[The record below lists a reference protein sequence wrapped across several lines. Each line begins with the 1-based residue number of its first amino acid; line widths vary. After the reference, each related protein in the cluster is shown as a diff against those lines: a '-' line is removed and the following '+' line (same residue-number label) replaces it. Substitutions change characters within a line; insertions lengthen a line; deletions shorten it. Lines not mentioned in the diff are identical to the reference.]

1 MALTNLSNDA
11 IILPK
16 IIQLGKY
23 ISMKKLLIGLVLI
36 LVVGGAFVFMQLGPI
51 VETGIKT
58 AGPSTLHVSVNVG
71 KVDISPLS
79 GKVTVSQLSLGQ
91 PKGFGDG
98 PLVEVGEFKMK
109 LEPKSLMSNHIIIDT
124 MEIVSP
130 LFDVRRLDG
139 KTNFEALQ
147 EGIDMPA
154 ASAAPAAAGEE
165 VTLTIR
171 SLKVKAPRILAK
183 TDDFLNLDE
192 DIQLADFALTDLG
205 TDEKG
210 LSPSEIARHVM
221 DTLQPQITKALITAG
236 ASKKI
241 QELAGDA
248 KGTLEKGLGGL
259 LNKLKDKKKD
269 N

>member
-1 MALTNLSNDA
+1 
-11 IILPK
+11 
-16 IIQLGKY
+16 
-23 ISMKKLLIGLVLI
+23 MKKILIAFVLLLIAGI
-36 LVVGGAFVFMQLGPI
+36 GFVFFQLGPI
-51 VETGIKT
+51 VEKGIKT
-58 AGPSTLHVSVNVG
+58 AGPSTLHVGVNVG
-71 KVDISPLS
+71 KVEISPLS
-79 GKVTVSQLSLGQ
+79 GKVSVSELSLGQ
-91 PKGFGDG
+91 PTGFGDG

-109 LEPKSLMSNHIIIDT
+109 LEPQSLMSNHVIVDT
-124 MEIVSP
+124 IEIVSP
-130 LFDVRRLDG
+130 LFDVRRLNG

-147 EGIDMPA
+147 EGIDIPA
-154 ASAAPAAAGEE
+154 TAGAPAAAGEE

-171 SLKVKAPRILAK
+171 SLTVKAPRIKAK

-192 DIQLADFALTDLG
+192 DIQLADFTLTNLG

-210 LSPSEIARHVM
+210 LAPSEVARHVM
-221 DTLQPQITKALITAG
+221 DTLQPQIAKALITAG

>member
-1 MALTNLSNDA
+1 
-11 IILPK
+11 
-16 IIQLGKY
+16 
-23 ISMKKLLIGLVLI
+23 MKKLLIALLLVI
-36 LVVGGAFVFMQLGPI
+36 IAGAGFAFIQLGSI
-51 VETGIKT
+51 IETGIKT
-58 AGPSTLHVSVNVG
+58 AGPSTLHVGVDVG
-71 KVDISPLS
+71 KVEISPLS
-79 GKVTVSQLSLGQ
+79 GKVSVSQLSLGQ
-91 PKGFGDG
+91 PEGFGEG
-98 PLVEVGEFKMK
+98 PLMKVGEFKMK
-109 LEPKSLMSNHIIIDT
+109 LEPKSLMSNHVIIDT
-124 MEIVSP
+124 LEIDSP
-130 LFDVRRLDG
+130 LFDVRRLNG

-147 EGIDMPA
+147 EGIEIPA
-154 ASAAPAAAGEE
+154 ATGAPAAAGEE

-171 SLKVKAPRILAK
+171 SLTVKAPRILAK

-192 DIQLADFALTDLG
+192 DIQLADFALSNLG

-210 LSPSEIARHVM
+210 LAPSEIARHLM

-259 LNKLKDKKKD
+259 LNKLKEKKND